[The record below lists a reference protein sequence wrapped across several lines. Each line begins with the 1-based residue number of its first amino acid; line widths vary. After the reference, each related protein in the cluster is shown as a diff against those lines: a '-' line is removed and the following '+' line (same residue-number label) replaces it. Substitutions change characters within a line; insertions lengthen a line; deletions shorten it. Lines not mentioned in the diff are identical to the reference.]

1 MLRRPWARGSGVQ
14 SVFMVDISFML
25 VAAAG
30 YSIAK
35 RGSGVFAAS
44 NTQLHYLSNRE
55 TGACIDFL
63 FCLSHIFSMS
73 IAWVHVC
80 TPLDE
85 VRSDGLFT
93 PEACLYLLPDH
104 VLSIFLV

>member
-1 MLRRPWARGSGVQ
+1 
-14 SVFMVDISFML
+14 MVDISFML

-44 NTQLHYLSNRE
+44 NTQLHYLTNRE

-63 FCLSHIFSMS
+63 F
-73 IAWVHVC
+73 
-80 TPLDE
+80 
-85 VRSDGLFT
+85 
-93 PEACLYLLPDH
+93 
-104 VLSIFLV
+104 

>member
-44 NTQLHYLSNRE
+44 NTQLHYLTNRE

-63 FCLSHIFSMS
+63 FCYPTLSPCPSLGYMY
-73 IAWVHVC
+73 A
-80 TPLDE
+80 P
-85 VRSDGLFT
+85 
-93 PEACLYLLPDH
+93 P
-104 VLSIFLV
+104 